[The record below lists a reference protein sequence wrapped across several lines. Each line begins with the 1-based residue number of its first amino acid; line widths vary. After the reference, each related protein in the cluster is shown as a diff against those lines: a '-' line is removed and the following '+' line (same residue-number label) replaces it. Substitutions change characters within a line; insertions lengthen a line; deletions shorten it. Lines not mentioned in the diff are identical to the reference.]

1 MSSNEKD
8 RRPANERS
16 RTREPAG
23 RFDHVSIALH
33 WVTAGLVAGQLT
45 TAWLVGQG
53 GPGAMVALTAHRSL
67 GLLIWWVVLARLMW
81 RRHFADL
88 PPFPA
93 SMSHRQQQIAKL
105 NELGLYAVL
114 LFQPLTGLADTLFRG
129 RPFALF
135 GWRAPAMLS
144 PVRAVAHGFHAAHEV
159 GAAAL
164 LALLGL
170 HIGAALFHEFGLRD
184 GVFRRML
191 PWTSRAPFKA
201 P

>member
-1 MSSNEKD
+1 MED
-8 RRPANERS
+8 RTAANERS

-33 WVTAGLVAGQLT
+33 WITAGLVTGQLA

-53 GPGAMVALTAHRSL
+53 PPGAMAALTAHRSL

-105 NELGLYAVL
+105 NEFGLYAVL
-114 LFQPLTGLADTLFRG
+114 LFQPLTGLANTLFRG
-129 RPFALF
+129 RPFVLF
-135 GWRAPAMLS
+135 GWRAPAIL
-144 PVRAVAHGFHAAHEV
+144 PPGKTVAHLFLAAHEV
-159 GAAAL
+159 GAVAL

-170 HIGAALFHEFGLRD
+170 HLGAALFHEFGLRD
-184 GVFRRML
+184 GVLRRML
-191 PWTSRAPFKA
+191 PWTARTSVKA